1 MPGLAGG
8 GPVAGAFITF
18 GGTDGAGKS
27 TQARRLAQRLRVRG
41 REVVLTREPGG
52 SPFAERMRTA
62 LLGDAGKALDP
73 SQQAVLFAAARADHV
88 DTVIAPALRDG
99 KVVICDRFFDSTAA
113 YQGSA
118 GVPETL
124 LRALQRVAVGDVVP
138 QLTIIL
144 DLPPEEGLKRAERR
158 QALDRFESDALAALE
173 ARRAAYLR
181 IAALEPRRCLVVD
194 GTRAPD
200 EIAAR
205 VLELVDD
212 RLGESVAA

>member
-1 MPGLAGG
+1 M
-8 GPVAGAFITF
+8 AGAFITF
-18 GGTDGAGKS
+18 EGTDGAGKS

-52 SPFAERMRTA
+52 SPFAERMRSA
-62 LLGDAGKALDP
+62 LLGEAGKGLGPA
-73 SQQAVLFAAARADHV
+73 QQAVLFAAARADHV
-88 DTVIAPALRDG
+88 DTVIAPALKDG

-118 GVPETL
+118 GVPKEL
-124 LRALQRVAVGDVVP
+124 LKALQTVAVGDVVP
-138 QLTIIL
+138 DLTIIL
-144 DLPPEEGLKRAERR
+144 DLPPEDGLKRAEKR

-194 GTRAPD
+194 GARSAE

-205 VLELVDD
+205 VLELVDE